1 MSAVPAS
8 AATKGPGGEP
18 AADASALCLSCGFCC
33 NGVLFS
39 GVRTDPDEV
48 ARLRIAGLEVD
59 LEGEKLRFRQPCP
72 YHRDGR
78 CGVYS
83 DRFAKC
89 RSFRC
94 ALLRRLEAGE
104 TTLGEA
110 EAIVAQAK
118 TLLARVTAL
127 DPDSAEF
134 RVRARQRAT
143 ALPDDKDADAP
154 SRRRLLVESLALDL
168 FFDRKFRNRKA
179 VEIEPSRAKP
189 NREEG

>member
-1 MSAVPAS
+1 MSAAPAS
-8 AATKGPGGEP
+8 AETESPGGEP
-18 AADASALCLSCGFCC
+18 IPDSSALCLSCGFCC

-39 GVRTDPDEV
+39 GVRTEPGEL
-48 ARLRIAGLEVD
+48 ARLRIPGLEVER
-59 LEGEKLRFRQPCP
+59 EGEKLRFRQPCP

-83 DRFAKC
+83 ERFAKC
-89 RSFRC
+89 RTFRC

-104 TTLGEA
+104 ATSAEA
-110 EAIVAQAK
+110 EATVAQAK
-118 TLLARVTAL
+118 TMLARVTAL

-134 RVRARQRAT
+134 SVRARQRAT
-143 ALPDDKDADAP
+143 ALPGEEDASAE

-179 VEIEPSRAKP
+179 VEIEPSRSGP
-189 NREEG
+189 NREE